1 MERLSMRKIREVLRL
16 TWEAGLSARQIAESL
31 QLARST
37 VGECLRRFRESGL
50 PWPLPSEL
58 GDVALEQRLFP
69 PPVRGLDR
77 TRPRPDWARVHQEL
91 KRKGVTLALLWQEYK
106 LTHPDGYQYSRF
118 CDQYRAWVGRQ
129 DVVMRQTH
137 RVGEKLFVDYTG
149 QPAEVIDR
157 TTGEI
162 RLAQVFVAVLGASNY
177 TYAEATWTQQLPD
190 WIGAH
195 VRAFAFFGGVPEV
208 LVPDN
213 LKSGVTKAHR
223 YEPDLN
229 PTYADLAQHY
239 GVAVLPARS
248 RKPRDK
254 AKVEVGVQIV
264 ERWILAALRHR
275 QCFSLAELNQAIRT
289 LLLRLN
295 QRPFK
300 KQPDSRQTLFI
311 TQEQPALRPLPLI
324 PYEFAEW
331 KKARVHIDYHV
342 EIEGHYYSVPY
353 RLVRA
358 QVDVRLTA
366 RTVECFHQGQ
376 RVASHLRSPQ
386 RGQHTTVVEHMPVAH
401 REHAEWTPQ
410 RLLHWAESIGPATT
424 GVIQTLFER
433 RTYPQHAFRAALG
446 ILRLAKGFGTARL
459 EAASQ
464 RALRLGACSYKSL
477 DSILKQGLDQQPLP
491 TPTPTAPVID
501 HDNLRGAAYY
511 H

>member
-1 MERLSMRKIREVLRL
+1 MRKIREVLRL
-16 TWEAGLSARQIAESL
+16 TWEAGLTARQIAGSL

-37 VGECLRRFRESGL
+37 VGACLRRFHESGL
-50 PWPLPSEL
+50 SWPLPTDLS
-58 GDVALEQRLFP
+58 DADLERRLFP
-69 PPVRGLDR
+69 AVPRSPGLIRPV
-77 TRPRPDWARVHQEL
+77 PDWAEVHQEL

-106 LTHPDGYQYSRF
+106 LAHPDGCQYSRF
-118 CDQYRAWVGRQ
+118 CAQSRAWAGTR

-137 RVGEKLFVDYTG
+137 RFGEKLFVDYAG
-149 QPAEVIDR
+149 QTAEVIDR
-157 TTGEI
+157 TTGAI
-162 RLAQVFVAVLGASNY
+162 RPAQVFIAVLGASNY

-195 VRAFAFFGGVPEV
+195 VRAFAFFGGVSAV
-208 LVPDN
+208 IVPDN
-213 LKSGVTKAHR
+213 LKSGVTKVHR

-248 RKPRDK
+248 RKPRDQ
-254 AKVEVGVQIV
+254 AKVEVGVQVV

-275 QCFSLAELNQAIRT
+275 QCFSLAELNQAIRD
-289 LLLRLN
+289 LLGQLN

-300 KQPDSRQTLFI
+300 KQPGSRQSLFESL
-311 TQEQPALRPLPLI
+311 EQPALRPLPAV
-324 PYEFAEW
+324 PYAFAEW

-342 EIEGHYYSVPY
+342 EIDGHYYSVPY
-353 RLVRA
+353 RLVKTEL
-358 QVDVRLTA
+358 DVRFTA

-376 RVASHLRSPQ
+376 RVASHVRSPH
-386 RGQHTTVVEHMPVAH
+386 RGQHTTVPEHMPIAH

-410 RLLHWAESIGPATT
+410 RLVRWAEEIGPATA
-424 GVIQTLFER
+424 GVIQTLFTR
-433 RTYPQHAFRAALG
+433 RAYPQHAFRAALG
-446 ILRLAKGFGTARL
+446 ILRLAKGFGPERL

-477 DSILKQGLDQQPLP
+477 HSILKQGLDQHPLP
-491 TPTPTAPVID
+491 EPSPPAPLID
-501 HDNLRGAAYY
+501 HDNLRGPTYY

>member
-16 TWEAGLSARQIAESL
+16 TLEAGLTTRQIAGSL
-31 QLARST
+31 QTARSS

-50 PWPLPSEL
+50 SWPLPTGLS
-58 GDVALEQRLFP
+58 DADLEQRLFS
-69 PPVRGLDR
+69 PPVRSPGL
-77 TRPRPDWARVHQEL
+77 TRPVPDWAVVHQEL

-106 LTHPDGYQYSRF
+106 LAHPDGFQYSRF
-118 CDQYRAWVGRQ
+118 CDQYRVWAGTL

-137 RVGEKLFVDYTG
+137 LAGEKLFVDYAGHT
-149 QPAEVIDR
+149 AEVVDR

-162 RLAQVFVAVLGASNY
+162 LPAQVFIAVLGASNY

-195 VRAFAFFGGVPEV
+195 VRAFAFFGGISAAII
-208 LVPDN
+208 PDN
-213 LKSGVTKAHR
+213 LKSGVTHAHR

-229 PTYADLAQHY
+229 PTYADLAAHY
-239 GVAVLPARS
+239 GVAVLPARV

-254 AKVEVGVQIV
+254 AKVEVGVQVV

-275 QCFSLAELNQAIRT
+275 PWFSLAELNQAIRE
-289 LLLRLN
+289 LLTRLN

-300 KQPDSRQTLFI
+300 KQPGSRQSLFETL
-311 TQEQPALRPLPLI
+311 ERPALRPLPAV

-331 KKARVHIDYHV
+331 KKARVHIDYPV
-342 EIEGHYYSVPY
+342 EIDGHYYSVPY
-353 RLVRA
+353 RLVKTQLDIRA
-358 QVDVRLTA
+358 TA

-376 RVASHLRSPQ
+376 RVASHVRSPQ
-386 RGQHTTVVEHMPVAH
+386 RGQHTTVPEHMPIAH

-410 RLLHWAESIGPATT
+410 RLLRWAEQVGPATA

-433 RTYPQHAFRAALG
+433 RAYPQHAFRAALG
-446 ILRLAKGFGTARL
+446 ILRLAKGFGAERL

-477 DSILKQGLDQQPLP
+477 HSILKQGLDQQPLP
-491 TPTPTAPVID
+491 EPAAPTPAID
-501 HDNLRGAAYY
+501 HDNLRGPTYY

>member
-1 MERLSMRKIREVLRL
+1 MRKIREVLRL
-16 TWEAGLSARQIAESL
+16 TWEAGLTARQIAGSL

-37 VGECLRRFRESGL
+37 VGECLRRFHESGL
-50 PWPLPSEL
+50 SWPLPADL
-58 GDVALEQRLFP
+58 GDADLERRLFP
-69 PPVRGLDR
+69 PPARAPGR
-77 TRPRPDWARVHQEL
+77 NRPVPNWAVVHQEL
-91 KRKGVTLALLWQEYK
+91 KRKGVTLALLWQEYQ
-106 LTHPDGYQYSRF
+106 LAHPDGFQYSRF
-118 CDQYRAWVGRQ
+118 CAQYRAWAGTL

-137 RVGEKLFVDYTG
+137 RFGEKLFVDYAG
-149 QPAEVIDR
+149 QTAAVIDR

-162 RLAQVFVAVLGASNY
+162 RPAQVFIAVLGASNY

-195 VRAFAFFGGVPEV
+195 VRAFAFFGGVSAV
-208 LVPDN
+208 IVPDN

-229 PTYADLAQHY
+229 PTYAELAAHY
-239 GVAVLPARS
+239 GVAVLPARV

-254 AKVEVGVQIV
+254 AKVEVGVQVV

-275 QCFSLAELNQAIRT
+275 QCFSLAELNQAIRE
-289 LLLRLN
+289 LLARLN
-295 QRPFK
+295 QRPFQ
-300 KQPDSRQTLFI
+300 KQPGSRRSLFETL
-311 TQEQPALRPLPLI
+311 ERPALRPLPAVS
-324 PYEFAEW
+324 YEFAEW

-342 EIEGHYYSVPY
+342 EIDGHYYSVPY
-353 RLVRA
+353 RLVKTELDARC
-358 QVDVRLTA
+358 TA

-376 RVASHLRSPQ
+376 RVASHIRSPH
-386 RGQHTTVVEHMPVAH
+386 RGQHTTVPEHMPRAH

-410 RLLHWAESIGPATT
+410 RLLRWAEQIGPATA

-433 RTYPQHAFRAALG
+433 RAYPQHAFRAALG
-446 ILRLAKGFGTARL
+446 ILRLAKGFGAERL

-477 DSILKQGLDQQPLP
+477 HSILKQGLDQQPP
-491 TPTPTAPVID
+491 PEPSPPVPLVD
-501 HDNLRGAAYY
+501 HDNLRGPTYY